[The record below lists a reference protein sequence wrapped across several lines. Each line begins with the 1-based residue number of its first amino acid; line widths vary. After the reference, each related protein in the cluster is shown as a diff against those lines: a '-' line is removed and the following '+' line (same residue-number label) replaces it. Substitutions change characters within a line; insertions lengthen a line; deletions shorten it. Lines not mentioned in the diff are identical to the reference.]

1 MRSNLTAGI
10 LAGLIAGVV
19 FGIMMTVMH
28 APTPDGGSMPMMA
41 MVAQVVK
48 SQSLAVGWLY
58 HLINSA
64 VIGALF
70 GWTLGSRIGGFGSA
84 AGWGAGY
91 GVPLVDPRWADP
103 DADVPRHAR
112 LRPAADADDAACGL
126 CQHDGPRDLRASPG
140 RGFRSAPGN
149 GESRA
154 ARHRPARL
162 IACESA
168 DRAAQPWSPLPRSGD
183 RERVRPPRPRHVRP
197 ARGQDAH
204 RGSPRQPLLV
214 RLGRVQT
221 EDPDRG
227 RFPQLNL
234 R

>member
-70 GWTLGSRIGGFGSA
+70 GWTLGSKIGGVGST

-91 GVPLVDPRWADP
+91 GFLSWILGGLILMPMFLGMPAFAPLQMPMMRPVAFASMMGHVIFGLLLGAAFVRLRGTASHAPLGTA
-103 DADVPRHAR
+103 RHA
-112 LRPAADADDAACGL
+112 
-126 CQHDGPRDLRASPG
+126 
-140 RGFRSAPGN
+140 
-149 GESRA
+149 
-154 ARHRPARL
+154 
-162 IACESA
+162 
-168 DRAAQPWSPLPRSGD
+168 
-183 RERVRPPRPRHVRP
+183 
-197 ARGQDAH
+197 
-204 RGSPRQPLLV
+204 
-214 RLGRVQT
+214 
-221 EDPDRG
+221 
-227 RFPQLNL
+227 
-234 R
+234 